1 MSNVQLRPTIATDLP
16 RLMGMDHSTSSEYVW
31 QLELRRENNQ
41 IAATFRE
48 VRLPRATQL
57 TYPHDQYMLADEWTR
72 KSMMFTALN
81 DSDPVGYVAIIE
93 RKAAY
98 VAWVTDMVVAPEM
111 RRHGVGTALLLAAQ
125 DWASGRG
132 ARRMMVEM
140 QSKNYPAIRLAQKHG
155 YEFCGYNDHYYT
167 TQDVAL
173 FFARILK

>member
-1 MSNVQLRPTIATDLP
+1 MSDIQLRPTIASDLP

-48 VRLPRATQL
+48 VRLPRATHL

-81 DSDPVGYVAIIE
+81 DSDPIGYIAILE
-93 RKAAY
+93 RKAAN
-98 VAWVTDMVVAPEM
+98 VAWVTDMVVSPDT
-111 RRHGVGTALLLAAQ
+111 RRHGVGTALLMAAQ

-132 ARRMMVEM
+132 AKRLMVEM
-140 QSKNYPAIRLAQKHG
+140 QSKNYPAIRFAQKHG

-173 FFARILK
+173 FFARIIK